1 MSILDT
7 RVLLLSLPSWTP
19 RRLQGG
25 RKAGRGT
32 IELVEEPRSARAAPE
47 VSKMPYVPSDI
58 FHAAADGIKLA
69 QFPPAHNLMQPP
81 NEYCNERPASS
92 KRTDLAK
99 IRTWIER
106 GGDVNG
112 EADPALVEGTE
123 LNGQLDVPVV
133 YPGNRLLTVAAECG
147 RVDVM
152 RLLLANGADVNYVNH
167 ESFEPRY
174 IYMRDKS
181 AILAAACRCE
191 DDAVRLLI
199 DHGADVNAASDGREH
214 SVIGFATK
222 HHRILK
228 MVLATLRVNIDWRD
242 SSGRT
247 AEYQA
252 GQVDERLTT
261 MLEQPA
267 SMAAHYRQSPEYAET
282 VLARDYYRESCAIL
296 RGTRLAGSYKKYVIQ
311 TTYQPAK
318 DLLLLRSLV
327 CGSKVSTA
335 GRAAAGP
342 ETATAVARLF
352 DSCPDNG
359 VFWLVMQYWQLGDW
373 RRP

>member
-1 MSILDT
+1 MLDT
-7 RVLLLSLPSWTP
+7 RVLLRPRPSWTP
-19 RRLQGG
+19 RRVPRGC

-32 IELVEEPRSARAAPE
+32 IELLQETRSATEHGRVRAAPE

-58 FHAAADGIKLA
+58 FHAAADGVKLA
-69 QFPPAHNLMQPP
+69 QFPPAHDLVQSP
-81 NEYCNERPASS
+81 NEYCNERPASL
-92 KRTDLAK
+92 KRTNLAK

-112 EADPALVEGTE
+112 EADPALLEGTDI
-123 LNGQLDVPVV
+123 NGLDRPVV
-133 YPGNRLLTVAAECG
+133 YPGNRLLTVAAEFG

-167 ESFEPRY
+167 ENFETGRE
-174 IYMRDKS
+174 S
-181 AILAAACRCE
+181 AILAAACGCE

-199 DHGADVNAASDGREH
+199 DHGADVNAAADGGDF
-214 SVIGFATK
+214 SVLTFASK

-228 MVLATLRVNIDWRD
+228 MVLATQRVNIGWRD
-242 SSGRT
+242 SNGFTTEDRSQRIDD
-247 AEYQA
+247 Q
-252 GQVDERLTT
+252 LTIFAD
-261 MLEQPA
+261 P
-267 SMAAHYRQSPEYAET
+267 QSPQYDADA
-282 VLARDYYRESCAIL
+282 VIARDTYRESCAIL

-335 GRAAAGP
+335 GRATAGP

>member
-1 MSILDT
+1 MSMLDT
-7 RVLLLSLPSWTP
+7 RVLCSLLPSGTP
-19 RRLQGG
+19 CAYQGAAEKRDAVPSSLSKSLEALQ
-25 RKAGRGT
+25 A
-32 IELVEEPRSARAAPE
+32 VPE

-58 FHAAADGIKLA
+58 FHAAADGVKLA
-69 QFPPAHNLMQPP
+69 QFPPAHDRPREQDNR
-81 NEYCNERPASS
+81 RPASL
-92 KRTDLAK
+92 KRTNLAK

-112 EADPALVEGTE
+112 EADPALIEGTD
-123 LNGQLDVPVV
+123 LNGIDRAVV

-267 SMAAHYRQSPEYAET
+267 SMAAHYRQSLQYAET
-282 VLARDYYRESCAIL
+282 ILARDTYRESCAIL

>member
-1 MSILDT
+1 
-7 RVLLLSLPSWTP
+7 
-19 RRLQGG
+19 
-25 RKAGRGT
+25 
-32 IELVEEPRSARAAPE
+32 
-47 VSKMPYVPSDI
+47 MPYVPSDI

-112 EADPALVEGTE
+112 EADPALVEGTG
-123 LNGQLDVPVV
+123 LNGVEVPVV
-133 YPGNRLLTVAAECG
+133 YSGNRLLTVAAECG

-167 ESFEPRY
+167 ESFETGVG
-174 IYMRDKS
+174 YMRGTS
-181 AILAAACRCE
+181 AILAAACGCE

-199 DHGADVNAASDGREH
+199 DHGADVNAASDGREY

-261 MLEQPA
+261 MLEENP
-267 SMAAHYRQSPEYAET
+267 SILPTEEWAAFYRQSPQYAET
-282 VLARDYYRESCAIL
+282 VLARDTYRESCAIL

-335 GRAAAGP
+335 GRATAGP

>member
-1 MSILDT
+1 
-7 RVLLLSLPSWTP
+7 
-19 RRLQGG
+19 
-25 RKAGRGT
+25 
-32 IELVEEPRSARAAPE
+32 
-47 VSKMPYVPSDI
+47 MPYVPSDI
-58 FHAAADGIKLA
+58 FHAAADGVKMA
-69 QFPPAHNLMQPP
+69 QFPSTLARPSEQDNK
-81 NEYCNERPASS
+81 RPASL
-92 KRTDLAK
+92 KRTNLAK

-112 EADPALVEGTE
+112 EADPALVEEGTDF
-123 LNGQLDVPVV
+123 NGHLVPVV
-133 YPGNRLLTVAAECG
+133 YSGNRLLTVAAECG

-167 ESFEPRY
+167 ENFETGRE
-174 IYMRDKS
+174 S
-181 AILAAACRCE
+181 AILAAACGCE

-199 DHGADVNAASDGREH
+199 DHGADVNAAADGGDF
-214 SVIGFATK
+214 SVLTFASK

-228 MVLATLRVNIDWRD
+228 MVLATQRVNIGWRD
-242 SSGRT
+242 SNGFTTEDRSQRIDD
-247 AEYQA
+247 Q
-252 GQVDERLTT
+252 LTIFAD
-261 MLEQPA
+261 P
-267 SMAAHYRQSPEYAET
+267 QSPHYDAAA
-282 VLARDYYRESCAIL
+282 VIARDTYRESCAIL

-335 GRAAAGP
+335 GRATAGP

>member
-1 MSILDT
+1 MLDT
-7 RVLLLSLPSWTP
+7 RVLCSLLPSGTP
-19 RRLQGG
+19 RAYQGAAEKRDVVPSSLSKSLEALQ
-25 RKAGRGT
+25 A
-32 IELVEEPRSARAAPE
+32 VPE

-112 EADPALVEGTE
+112 EADPALMEGTD
-123 LNGQLDVPVV
+123 LNGLDRPVV

-191 DDAVRLLI
+191 EDAVRLLI
-199 DHGADVNAASDGREH
+199 DHGADVNAVADGGDFSVLTFAS
-214 SVIGFATK
+214 K

-228 MVLATLRVNIDWRD
+228 MVLATQRVNIGWRD
-242 SSGRT
+242 SNG
-247 AEYQA
+247 
-252 GQVDERLTT
+252 LTT
-261 MLEQPA
+261 EDRSQRIDDQLTIFADP
-267 SMAAHYRQSPEYAET
+267 QSPQYDADA
-282 VLARDYYRESCAIL
+282 VIARDTYRESCAIL

-311 TTYQPAK
+311 TTYPPAK

-335 GRAAAGP
+335 GRATAGP

-359 VFWLVMQYWQLGDW
+359 VFWLVMQYWKLGDW

>member
-1 MSILDT
+1 
-7 RVLLLSLPSWTP
+7 
-19 RRLQGG
+19 
-25 RKAGRGT
+25 
-32 IELVEEPRSARAAPE
+32 
-47 VSKMPYVPSDI
+47 MPYVPSDI
-58 FHAAADGIKLA
+58 FHAAADGIKLT
-69 QFPPAHNLMQPP
+69 QFPSSEHNT
-81 NEYCNERPASS
+81 ERPASL
-92 KRTDLAK
+92 KRANLAK

-112 EADPALVEGTE
+112 EADPALVEEGTDF
-123 LNGQLDVPVV
+123 NGHLVPVV
-133 YPGNRLLTVAAECG
+133 YSGNRLLTVAAECG

-167 ESFEPRY
+167 ENFETGRE
-174 IYMRDKS
+174 S
-181 AILAAACRCE
+181 AILAAACGCE

-199 DHGADVNAASDGREH
+199 DHGADVNAAADGGDF
-214 SVIGFATK
+214 SVLTFASK

-228 MVLATLRVNIDWRD
+228 MVLATQRVNIGWRD
-242 SSGRT
+242 SNGFTTEDRSQRIDD
-247 AEYQA
+247 Q
-252 GQVDERLTT
+252 LTIFAD
-261 MLEQPA
+261 P
-267 SMAAHYRQSPEYAET
+267 QSPHYDAAA
-282 VLARDYYRESCAIL
+282 VIARDTYRESCAIL

-335 GRAAAGP
+335 GRATAGP